1 MRKVLVVLAVAV
13 LAASAG
19 AAGAYFTGQ
28 AQVPENMI
36 RAGSV
41 EVSTEPT
48 SAALSMEAVAPG
60 AVQWRPLTVG
70 NDGQLPVSVVVT
82 NLKKAGITDFYEA
95 LEVTATVDGQVV
107 YEGPLSQMR
116 TAPFTLAPG
125 ARGAM
130 RFGVSLPATATNG
143 LAGDYVKTT
152 LYVDAEQVR

>member
-1 MRKVLVVLAVAV
+1 MRKVLVFLAIGV

-28 AQVPENMI
+28 AQVPENLI

-41 EVSTEPT
+41 AVSAEPT

-60 AVQWRPLTVG
+60 GTQWRPLTVG

-82 NLKKAGITDFYEA
+82 NAKKAGITDFYEA
-95 LEVTATVDGQVV
+95 LQVTATVDGQVV
-107 YEGPLSQMR
+107 YEGALSAMR

-125 ARGAM
+125 ARAAM
-130 RFGVSLPATATNG
+130 RFGVGLPATAGND
-143 LAGDYVKTT
+143 LAGDYAKTT